1 MNYRKL
7 IPLILTALIPIYS
20 ANFPSA
26 AQSIPTQKQ
35 NIAQSETK
43 GNIPR
48 QAAVPAY
55 CTPDEYK
62 QFFENFVRGK
72 DYQGTDMRSTY
83 TANRI
88 EVRNYDN
95 PSQLLEVMRRQD
107 DEFSID
113 LRDYRWV
120 MLVPSTVDNSPY
132 TRLKID
138 LRRVSKDTFRVDYI
152 KAQYKY
158 TGNTTGTES
167 EDLVKTY
174 GQPGAYVFQH
184 RNGCWNLTQ
193 KLRSTRR

>member
-1 MNYRKL
+1 MNYPKL
-7 IPLILTALIPIYS
+7 IPLIFTAIIPIYS
-20 ANFPSA
+20 ANAPSD

-43 GNIPR
+43 GSIPR

-55 CTPDEYK
+55 CAPDEYK

-72 DYQGTDMRSTY
+72 DRQGTDMRSTY

-88 EVRNYDN
+88 EVRNYEN

-107 DEFSID
+107 DEFSIS

-120 MLVPSTVDNSPY
+120 ILVPSSVDNSPY

-138 LRRVSKDTFRVDYI
+138 LRRVSQDTFRVDYI

-158 TGNTTGTES
+158 TGNITGTES

>member
-7 IPLILTALIPIYS
+7 IPLIFTALIPIHS
-20 ANFPSA
+20 AISPSL
-26 AQSIPTQKQ
+26 AQSIATQKQ

-43 GNIPR
+43 GNIAR

-55 CTPDEYK
+55 CAPDEYK
-62 QFFENFVRGK
+62 EFFENFVRGK
-72 DYQGTDMRSTY
+72 DRQGTDMRSTY

-88 EVRNYDN
+88 EVRNYEI

-107 DEFSID
+107 DEFSIS

-120 MLVPSTVDNSPY
+120 ILVPSSVDNSPY

-138 LRRVSKDTFRVDYI
+138 LRRVSKDRFRVDYI

>member
-1 MNYRKL
+1 
-7 IPLILTALIPIYS
+7 
-20 ANFPSA
+20 
-26 AQSIPTQKQ
+26 
-35 NIAQSETK
+35 
-43 GNIPR
+43 
-48 QAAVPAY
+48 
-55 CTPDEYK
+55 
-62 QFFENFVRGK
+62 
-72 DYQGTDMRSTY
+72 MRSTY

-88 EVRNYDN
+88 EVRNYEN

-107 DEFSID
+107 DEFSIS

-120 MLVPSTVDNSPY
+120 ILVPSSVDNSPY

-138 LRRVSKDTFRVDYI
+138 LRRVSQDRFRVDYI

-193 KLRSTRR
+193 KLRSTKQ

>member
-1 MNYRKL
+1 MNYPKL
-7 IPLILTALIPIYS
+7 ISLIFTAVIPIYN
-20 ANFPSA
+20 AIFPSA
-26 AQSIPTQKQ
+26 TQSIPTQKQ

-55 CTPDEYK
+55 CAPDEYK
-62 QFFENFVRGK
+62 QFFENFVRGQ
-72 DYQGTDMRSTY
+72 DYQGRDMRSTY

-88 EVRNYDN
+88 EVRNYEN

-107 DEFSID
+107 DEFSIS

-120 MLVPSTVDNSPY
+120 ILVPSSIDNSPY

-138 LRRVSKDTFRVDYI
+138 LRRVSQDRFRVDYI

-158 TGNTTGTES
+158 TGNITGTES

-174 GQPGAYVFQH
+174 GQPGAYIFEH